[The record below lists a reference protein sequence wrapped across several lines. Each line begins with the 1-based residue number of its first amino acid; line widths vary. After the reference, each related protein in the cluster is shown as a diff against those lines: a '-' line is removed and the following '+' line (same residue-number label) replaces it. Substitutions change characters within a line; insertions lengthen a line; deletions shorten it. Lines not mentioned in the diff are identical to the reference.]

1 MLTIIKGRKKKRP
14 AKAESASGKPAN
26 VRAAILDAARSLYFT
41 HGADGVSARK
51 IASEVGCSATTIYI
65 YYKNLD
71 DLLHHLRMEGF
82 ALLTQY
88 LHEASGAGAIDHI
101 LEMGRAYFRFGM
113 EHSNYY
119 EVMFFHR

>member
-1 MLTIIKGRKKKRP
+1 MLTIVRGRKKKRA
-14 AKAESASGKPAN
+14 AKTASGAGKPAN
-26 VRAAILDAARSLYFT
+26 VRAAILDAARSLYFA

-51 IASEVGCSATTIYI
+51 VASAVGCSATTIYI

-88 LHEASGAGAIDHI
+88 LHEASGASALERI
-101 LEMGRAYFRFGM
+101 LEMVTAYFR
-113 EHSNYY
+113 S
-119 EVMFFHR
+119 